1 MIALITS
8 LGIPDV
14 DSLRLSGVFFACSA
28 EEYAV
33 LCFDP
38 MISREYIYFDFSS
51 LPMHKVAIETTRDTN
66 EMVFSAP
73 SRARGWAKFVA
84 WRAVYTNGIDI
95 QNATVEE
102 RRAACRGYV
111 GSVSACVL

>member
-1 MIALITS
+1 M
-8 LGIPDV
+8 
-14 DSLRLSGVFFACSA
+14 
-28 EEYAV
+28 

-51 LPMHKVAIETTRDTN
+51 LPMHKLAIETTRDTT

-84 WRAVYTNGIDI
+84 WRAVYANGVDI
-95 QNATVEE
+95 EIAAQEE

-111 GSVSACVL
+111 GSVSPRVLKVFVV